1 MFNLIKYVIL
11 KMQNKKIG
19 YDYNDKLTLRTSIPK
34 YGSYGTRYVSG
45 RLDSKFNLP
54 NCIPTHACFGSYF
67 SHVYGAKEVNEF
79 VLIELDLKKP
89 GDSHFVIMS
98 PEQCLRF
105 ASYFSEMLGYTVE
118 LIKPENEK
126 LNCVY
131 LKINFKNTKYL
142 TVKFVLTWVRYL
154 WESAYSFC
162 SYDALRMFDYGIF
175 PELDLYNLMDLVMG
189 SLTVDGNSYNSGH
202 FITRGAGFVSLD
214 KLESYILTSGNSDVN
229 CIQQICSTYNIK
241 NDRHGEGHTCKNT
254 ARISTMEQVLVND
267 RFLER
272 VEIYKKNYEAW
283 KGN

>member
-1 MFNLIKYVIL
+1 MFNLIKYVIS

-34 YGSYGTRYVSG
+34 YGNYGTRYVYG
-45 RLDSKFNLP
+45 PLDSKFKLP
-54 NCIPTHACFGSYF
+54 DYIPTHACFSNYF
-67 SHVYGAKEVNEF
+67 SHVCHVKEVSEY
-79 VLIELDLKKP
+79 VLVELDLKKP

-118 LIKPENEK
+118 LIKPESGK
-126 LNCVY
+126 VDCVY
-131 LKINFKNTKYL
+131 LKINFENTKYL
-142 TVKFVLTWVRYL
+142 AVKFVLTWVRYL
-154 WESAYSFC
+154 WESAYPFC
-162 SYDALRMFDYGIF
+162 SYDALRMFDNGIF

-189 SLTVDGNSYNSGH
+189 SLSVDGNSYNSGH

-214 KLESYILTSGNSDVN
+214 KLENFILGNERSEVN
-229 CIQQICSTYNIK
+229 YIQQICSTYDSSI
-241 NDRHGEGHTCKNT
+241 DRRGEGHTCKNV